1 MKSAE
6 TEDRT
11 KKYVPVSQTSVS
23 DDVLVLKWKLVPDEL
38 EFITKIARKQNLTW
52 SAFSYLFTNNSNRFP
67 NLADSIPFT
76 VRGFINRQFNF
87 SFDAEIEIPDREATR
102 LELRSKILERLG
114 FESIDGKVFQNLHDW
129 ALEQAFKGI
138 SWSRI
143 RDLIPSTLS
152 QWRTLLPPEESLQR
166 LISKTIEAAEESFY
180 RKISI
185 TLTQKQKDVLNQL
198 LENRVGAHASIF
210 YTIRSLPQKVNPESI
225 LEILEKFEL
234 IEEQNFE
241 LIDLKFIS
249 PKAVSKAAE
258 FAFSHDVYELKRY
271 HSDKRHALLLCAII
285 DSGSKCLDR
294 VVQMHE
300 LFMLQLDRK
309 SRNKSEKSFLRAKR
323 KSKKSL
329 RIILKTSKLVLQYQD
344 NELLKTLDEQINL
357 KELKSAID
365 NTELLQNLD
374 ERGYADE
381 LLKRHARLRK
391 YLPKLLNLKFSAE
404 KSSKTLLDAIKAFL
418 EHQESKSTVHPCAQ
432 FEEIYRPP
440 FRDILSKLKDN
451 EKKRAWE
458 LSLAFEVKEKLK
470 TLNLF
475 LPQSKSHK
483 SFWTMIEGE
492 GDWKTRKN
500 SAYKK
505 LAVSKSFSVFAR
517 QIQENF
523 ASALERFSKE
533 FKKNSFVYL
542 DPNGNL
548 AFHKIP
554 KIKVPN
560 GLQELNNSLNSLMPS
575 HVPIEDVLFE
585 VDALTQFSS
594 RLTPAF
600 PTRRKPEDEKR
611 CILATI
617 LAHATNIGLAGMANA
632 TQDVTVDAL
641 LETTKSRLS
650 NDALT
655 LANDAIIDFHKQMLF
670 SKHFETAP
678 ISSSDG
684 QRFRVQENTLHADL
698 CTRYFGNFR
707 KAINFVTHI
716 TPGGAVFATQP
727 LLCGMRE
734 SIAMVN
740 GLCLAGDD
748 FRSPMHTTD
757 THGYTD
763 AMFLVL
769 DLLGI
774 QFAPRLKDFSEV
786 NLFLPSGISVQG
798 ALAGVFEKK
807 EIHLDEFTPVWD
819 EIVRVISALK
829 SGQASAQSVLP
840 KIISCQSGDALA
852 QAFKKIGQILK
863 TTFLL
868 RYFNEPILRQQIRH
882 QLNLGETRHA
892 LARQVFFSNKGE
904 FRAGDLDSLVS
915 KSSCL
920 SLVCNSILLWN
931 TKQLETAFQTLEK
944 QGKNP
949 NSSLLKHISPLTWE
963 HIRISGRY
971 DFKYNL
977 RYEGGE
983 S

>member
-1 MKSAE
+1 MKSFE
-6 TEDRT
+6 TVAKT
-11 KKYVPVSQTSVS
+11 KKCVPVSQTLVS
-23 DDVLVLKWKLVPDEL
+23 NDVLVLKWKLVPDEL
-38 EFITKIARKQNLTW
+38 EFITKIATKKNLTW

-67 NLADSIPFT
+67 SQTDSVSYA
-76 VRGFINRQFNF
+76 VRGFINGQFNF
-87 SFDAEIEIPDREATR
+87 PFDSEIEIPEREATR
-102 LELRSKILERLG
+102 TELRAKILERLG
-114 FESIDGKVFQNLHDW
+114 FDSVDDKVIQNLHDW

-138 SWSRI
+138 SWFKI
-143 RDLIPSTLS
+143 RELIPATLS
-152 QWRTLLPPEESLQR
+152 QWRTLLPPQESLQR
-166 LISKTIEAAEESFY
+166 LISKTVETAEASFFK
-180 RKISI
+180 KISS
-185 TLTQKQKDVLNQL
+185 TLKKKQKEVLNQL
-198 LENRVGAHASIF
+198 LENRQGAYTSTF
-210 YTIRSLPQKVNPESI
+210 YAIRSLPQKVNPESI
-225 LEILEKFEL
+225 LEIIEKFDL
-234 IEEQNFE
+234 IEEQKFE
-241 LIDLKFIS
+241 SIDLKFIS
-249 PKAVSKAAE
+249 PKAVSKTAE
-258 FAFSHDVYELKRY
+258 FAFCCDVYQLKRY
-271 HSDKRHALLLCAII
+271 PSEKRLALLLCAII

-300 LFMLQLDRK
+300 LYMQQIDRK
-309 SRNKSEKSFLRAKR
+309 SRNKAEKCLLRAKR

-329 RIILKTSKLVLQYQD
+329 RIILKTSKLVLEHQND
-344 NELLKTLDEQINL
+344 ELLKSLSDHINLDEL
-357 KELKSAID
+357 KAAIE

-381 LLKRHARLRK
+381 LLKRHGRLKR
-391 YLPKLLNLKFSAE
+391 YLPKLLGLKFSAE
-404 KSSKTLLDAIKAFL
+404 KSSEPLLNAIKAFL
-418 EHQESKSTVHPCAQ
+418 EYQESQSEEHPSEKY
-432 FEEIYRPP
+432 EELYRHP
-440 FRDILSKLKDN
+440 FREILSKLKIN
-451 EKKRAWE
+451 EKRRAWE
-458 LSLAFEVKEKLK
+458 LSLAFEIKEKLK
-470 TLNLF
+470 TLNLY

-483 SFWTMIEGE
+483 SFWTMIEGD

-500 SAYKK
+500 EAYKK
-505 LAVSKSFSVFAR
+505 LAVSKSFSVFAK
-517 QIQENF
+517 QIEQNF
-523 ASALERFSKE
+523 TAALEGFSKDL
-533 FKKNSFVYL
+533 KKNKFVYL
-542 DPNGNL
+542 DLNGSL

-554 KIKVPN
+554 KLRVPDE
-560 GLQELNNSLNSLMPS
+560 LQKLKNDLNALMPN

-585 VDALTQFSS
+585 VDELTQFSKK
-594 RLTPAF
+594 LTPAF
-600 PTRRKPEDEKR
+600 PTRRKPEEEKR
-611 CILATI
+611 CILATL
-617 LAHATNIGLAGMANA
+617 LAHATNIGLAGMAHA

-641 LETTKSRLS
+641 LETTRSRLS
-650 NDALT
+650 HEALVG
-655 LANDAIIDFHKQMLF
+655 ANEAIIEFHKQLPF

-707 KAINFVTHI
+707 KAVKFVTHM
-716 TPGGAVFATQP
+716 TPGGAIFATQP

-774 QFAPRLKDFSEV
+774 QFAPRLKDLSDAK
-786 NLFLPSGISVQG
+786 LFLPAGVSVQG
-798 ALAGVFEKK
+798 SPAEIFEKK
-807 EIHLDEFTPVWD
+807 EINLDEFAPAWD

-840 KIISCQSGDALA
+840 KIISCQSGDSLA
-852 QAFKKIGQILK
+852 HAFKKIGQILK

-882 QLNLGETRHA
+882 QLNLGETRHS

-920 SLVCNSILLWN
+920 SMVCNAILLWN
-931 TKQLETAFQTLEK
+931 TKQLEKAFQLLEK
-944 QGKNP
+944 QGKTP
-949 NSSLLKHISPLTWE
+949 DQTLLKHISPLTWD

-971 DFKYNL
+971 DFNYNL
-977 RYEGGE
+977 RYEGGQT
-983 S
+983 

>member
-1 MKSAE
+1 LRSAE
-6 TEDRT
+6 TADKNR
-11 KKYVPVSQTSVS
+11 KCVPVTQTAVS
-23 DDVLVLKWKLVPDEL
+23 EDILVLKWKLVPDEL
-38 EFITKIARKQNLTW
+38 EFIAKIASKKNLTW

-67 NLADSIPFT
+67 SHIDSVPYA

-102 LELRSKILERLG
+102 TELRIKILERLG
-114 FESIDGKVFQNLHDW
+114 FESVDEKVAQNLHDW
-129 ALEQAFKGI
+129 ALEQAFKGL
-138 SWSRI
+138 SWSKI
-143 RDLIPSTLS
+143 RELIPTTLS
-152 QWRTLLPPEESLQR
+152 QWKTLLPPKDSLQR
-166 LISKTIEAAEESFY
+166 LISKTLELAEDSFFK
-180 RKISI
+180 KISS
-185 TLTQKQKDVLNQL
+185 TLTKKQKDVLNQL
-198 LENRVGAHASIF
+198 LENCVGAHSSTF
-210 YTIRSLPQKVNPESI
+210 YAIRSLPQKVNPESI
-225 LEILEKFEL
+225 LEILDKFEL
-234 IEEQNFE
+234 IEEQKFE
-241 LIDLKFIS
+241 SIDLKFIS

-258 FAFSHDVYELKRY
+258 FAFSCDVYEIKRF
-271 HSDKRHALLLCAII
+271 HFHKKLALLLCAII

-300 LFMLQLDRK
+300 IFMQNLDRK
-309 SRNKSEKSFLRAKR
+309 SRNKSEKGFMHAKR
-323 KSKKSL
+323 RSKKSL
-329 RIILKTSKLVLQYQD
+329 RIILKTSKIVLKYKD
-344 NELLKTLDEQINL
+344 NELLKSLSEHINL
-357 KELKSAID
+357 NELKSAID

-381 LLKRHARLRK
+381 LLKRHPHLKR
-391 YLPKLLNLKFSAE
+391 YLPKLLSLKFSAE
-404 KSSKTLLDAIKAFL
+404 KSSETLLDAIKAFL
-418 EHQESKSTVHPCAQ
+418 EHQESKSEEYPCTH
-432 FEEIYRPP
+432 FEGIYRSP
-440 FRDILSKLKDN
+440 FREILGKLTSN

-458 LSLAFEVKEKLK
+458 ISLAFEIKDKLK

-500 SAYKK
+500 AAYKK

-517 QIQENF
+517 QIEQNF
-523 ASALERFSKE
+523 ATALERFSKD
-533 FKKNSFVYL
+533 FKKNPFVYL
-542 DPNGNL
+542 DLNGSL

-554 KIKVPN
+554 KTKVPD
-560 GLQELNNSLNSLMPS
+560 GLQELTNGLNSLLPR

-585 VDALTQFSS
+585 VDALTQFSNK
-594 RLTPAF
+594 LTPTF

-617 LAHATNIGLAGMANA
+617 LAHATNIGLSGMANA

-641 LETTKSRLS
+641 LETTRSRLS
-650 NDALT
+650 HDALIE
-655 LANDAIIDFHKQMLF
+655 ANDAIIDFHKKMSF
-670 SKHFETAP
+670 SKFFETAP

-716 TPGGAVFATQP
+716 THGAAVFATQP

-774 QFAPRLKDFSEV
+774 QFAPRLKDLADAK
-786 NLFLPSGISVQG
+786 LFLPSGTSANG
-798 ALAGVFEKK
+798 TLAGIFEKK
-807 EIHLDEFTPVWD
+807 ETDLDEFAPVWD

-840 KIISCQSGDALA
+840 KIISCQSGDSLAL
-852 QAFKKIGQILK
+852 AFKKIGQVLK

-882 QLNLGETRHA
+882 QLNLGETRHS

-920 SLVCNSILLWN
+920 SMVCNAILLWN
-931 TKQLETAFQTLEK
+931 TKQFEKAFQTLEK
-944 QGKNP
+944 QGKKP
-949 NSSLLKHISPLTWE
+949 DSTMLKYISPLTWE
-963 HIRISGRY
+963 NIRISGRY
-971 DFKYNL
+971 DFKYNA
-977 RYEGGE
+977 RQEGGQ